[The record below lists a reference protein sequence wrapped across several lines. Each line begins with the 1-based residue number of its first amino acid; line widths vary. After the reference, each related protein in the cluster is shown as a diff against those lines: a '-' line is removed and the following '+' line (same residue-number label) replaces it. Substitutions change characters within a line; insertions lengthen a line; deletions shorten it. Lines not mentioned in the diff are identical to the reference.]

1 MARKAPRDGSRN
13 SSDAALL
20 AHPEDR
26 HDHSRRA
33 RIEVHFDEQ
42 AVLGALFGQFD
53 ANLVQIENRLGVY
66 IAARGERVV
75 IEGAPDNVAR
85 ARDVLVKMHEKLLI
99 GEEMDAGA
107 IDALIAMADEPVL
120 EGIIT
125 GDAKTPPIV
134 IRTRKKTIAPR
145 SAMQGEYM
153 RQLASRDVI
162 FALGPAGTGKTYLA
176 VAQAVSQFITGSV
189 QRLILSRPA
198 VEAGEK
204 LGFLPG
210 DMKEKVDPYLRPLYD
225 ALFDCM
231 PPEQV
236 ERRLAS
242 GEIEIAPIAFMRGR
256 TLADAFVILDEA
268 QNTTREQMKMFLTRF
283 GQNSRMVVCGD
294 PRQVDIPGGVG
305 MSGLADA
312 VARLEGVEGIG
323 VTRFTVADVVRHPI
337 VGRIVEA
344 YEGEDALP

>member
-1 MARKAPRDGSRN
+1 MARKAHPGDGN
-13 SSDAALL
+13 HAATI
-20 AHPEDR
+20 AHPEERRDA
-26 HDHSRRA
+26 SRRA
-33 RIEVHFDEQ
+33 RIEVSFDDQ
-42 AVLGALFGQFD
+42 AVLGALFGEFD
-53 ANLVQIENRLGVY
+53 ANLVQIENRLGVF
-66 IAARGERVV
+66 IAARGDKVS
-75 IEGAPDNVAR
+75 IEGLEDDVAR
-85 ARDVLVKMHEKLLI
+85 ARDVMLKLHEKLVA

-107 IDALIAMADEPVL
+107 IDALINMSDEPVL
-120 EGIIT
+120 DGIIT
-125 GDAKTPPIV
+125 GDAKVPPIM
-134 IRTRKKTIAPR
+134 IRTRKKTISPR

-153 RQLASRDVI
+153 RQLTSRDVI

-176 VAQAVSQFITGSV
+176 VAQAVSQLITGSV

-210 DMKEKVDPYLRPLYD
+210 DMKDKVDPYLRPLYD

-236 ERRLAS
+236 ERRIAS

-283 GQNSRMVVCGD
+283 GQNSRMVICGD
-294 PRQVDIPGGVG
+294 PRQVDIPGGDR

-312 VARLEGVEGIG
+312 VQRLEGVEGIG

-337 VGRIVEA
+337 VGRIVDA
-344 YEGEDALP
+344 YEGDGHAD

>member
-1 MARKAPRDGSRN
+1 MARKPVRKSGAQAEPALSKPPAPQR
-13 SSDAALL
+13 
-20 AHPEDR
+20 EI
-26 HDHSRRA
+26 RRA
-33 RIEVHFDEQ
+33 RAEVSFDNQ
-42 AVLGALFGQFD
+42 SLLGALFGQFD
-53 ANLVQIENRLGVY
+53 ANLVQVENRLGVF
-66 IAARGERVV
+66 ISARGDEVQ
-75 IEGAPDNVAR
+75 IEGPEDSVAR
-85 ARDVLVKMHEKLLI
+85 ARDVLQTMYDRLAMGQDL
-99 GEEMDAGA
+99 DAGA
-107 IDALIAMADEPVL
+107 IESLIAMSNEPTL
-120 EGIIT
+120 DGIV
-125 GDAKTPPIV
+125 DAELKGPPIM
-134 IRTRKKTIAPR
+134 IRTRRKTIVPR
-145 SAMQGEYM
+145 SAMQVSYM
-153 RQLASRDVI
+153 RSLARDDII

-176 VAQAVSQFITGSV
+176 VAQAVAQLINGSV

-210 DMKEKVDPYLRPLYD
+210 DMKDKVDPYLRPLYD
-225 ALFDCM
+225 ALYDCM

-236 ERRLAS
+236 ERRIAS

-294 PRQVDIPGGVG
+294 PRQVDIPGGDR

-312 VARLEGVEGIG
+312 VDKLEGVEGFGTI
-323 VTRFTVADVVRHPI
+323 RFTVADVVRHPI

-344 YEGEDALP
+344 YEGPTA

>member
-1 MARKAPRDGSRN
+1 MARKASRA
-13 SSDAALL
+13 DYTAL

-26 HDHSRRA
+26 RDASRRA
-33 RIEVHFDEQ
+33 RIEVEFDEQ
-42 AVLGALFGQFD
+42 TVLGALFGEFD
-53 ANLVQIENRLGVY
+53 AHLVQIENRLGVY
-66 IAARGERVV
+66 IGARGNRVQ
-75 IEGAPDNVAR
+75 IEGPEDAVAR
-85 ARDVLVKMHEKLLI
+85 TREVLKAMHQRLLQGQVLDSGMI
-99 GEEMDAGA
+99 ES
-107 IDALIAMADEPVL
+107 LIAMSSEPTL
-120 EGIIT
+120 EGIVN
-125 GDAKTPPIV
+125 GDAERPPIM
-134 IRTRKKTIAPR
+134 IRTRRKTIVPR
-145 SAMQGEYM
+145 SAAQVSYMQALVRE
-153 RQLASRDVI
+153 DII
-162 FALGPAGTGKTYLA
+162 FALGPAGTGKTYVA
-176 VAQAVSQFITGSV
+176 VAQAVSQLMTGSV

-204 LGFLPG
+204 IGFLPG

-225 ALFDCM
+225 ALYDCM

-294 PRQVDIPGGVG
+294 PKQVDIPGGPAQ
-305 MSGLADA
+305 SGLNDA
-312 VARLEGVEGIG
+312 VARLEGVEGIA
-323 VTRFTVADVVRHPI
+323 VSRFTAADVVRHPI

-344 YEGEDALP
+344 YEGKAE

>member
-1 MARKAPRDGSRN
+1 
-13 SSDAALL
+13 
-20 AHPEDR
+20 
-26 HDHSRRA
+26 
-33 RIEVHFDEQ
+33 
-42 AVLGALFGQFD
+42 
-53 ANLVQIENRLGVY
+53 GVF
-66 IAARGERVV
+66 IAARGDKVV
-75 IEGAPDNVAR
+75 IEGQAEEVAR
-85 ARDVLVKMHEKLLI
+85 TRDVLLAMHEKLLT

-107 IDALIAMADEPVL
+107 IDALIAMADEPTL

-125 GDAKTPPIV
+125 GDAKSPPIM
-134 IRTRKKTIAPR
+134 IRTRKKTITPR
-145 SAMQGEYM
+145 SAMQADYM
-153 RQLASRDVI
+153 RQLVSRDII
-162 FALGPAGTGKTYLA
+162 FSLGPAGTGKTYLA
-176 VAQAVSQFITGSV
+176 VAQAISQLITGSV

-225 ALFDCM
+225 ALYDCM

-236 ERRLAS
+236 DRRIAS

-294 PRQVDIPGGVG
+294 PRQVDIPGGDR

-312 VARLEGVEGIG
+312 VERLEGVEGIG
-323 VTRFTVADVVRHPI
+323 VTRFTAADVVRHPI

-344 YEGEDALP
+344 YEGEGS